1 MTKHTVLIAVTVDE
15 QYSANDVRQELNFV
29 VACVGSELFDTLT
42 GTYVAHTKQQ
52 VKTYQVWHPD
62 HVAMYADSSA
72 DTYEELV
79 AVEAHTDCSFS
90 SFITTDDIDSIVNAV
105 QNEFNGDLQ
114 YHLVGVDYD

>member
-1 MTKHTVLIAVTVDE
+1 MSLHTVLIAVTVDSK
-15 QYSANDVRQELNFV
+15 YSIYA
-29 VACVGSELFDTLT
+29 VASELKYFLPYITSECLDTVTAVLP
-42 GTYVAHTKQQ
+42 AHIKQQ

-114 YHLVGVDYD
+114 YHLMESA

>member
-1 MTKHTVLIAVTVDE
+1 MAKHTVLIAVTVDD
-15 QYSANDVRQELNFV
+15 SHSVNAVANEIKYFLPFITSECLDTVIDVIPARI
-29 VACVGSELFDTLT
+29 
-42 GTYVAHTKQQ
+42 KQQ

-90 SFITTDDIDSIVNAV
+90 SFITTDDIDGIVSAV

-114 YHLVGVDYD
+114 YHLVSGA